1 MRSLALVI
9 PVFNEADG
17 LPALF
22 SALEAFIA
30 SLRHCTASVC
40 FVDDHSTDDT
50 PRILRQACAR
60 VPGFAF
66 RRLSTNSGSHV
77 AIMAG
82 LESCVADY
90 VAFIAADL
98 QDPPVLIPRMIE
110 LCDAGHD
117 VVWATW
123 RTTKVASRC
132 EEAASKLF
140 HHIMR
145 RINPSGEMPYRASF
159 ALLSRRAYT
168 ALARDRGERPSLI
181 VEIPRLGFNVA
192 TIEFDKP
199 PRYSGKSKWSLK
211 RKLLAFADAVVGST
225 HLPLRAMSLA
235 GIAVN
240 LAGFLYAVVLVVLR
254 LTGIVHFQGWASLM
268 VAVLVIG
275 GLQMT
280 MLGIV
285 GEYLWRMKVASSRHP
300 LYLIEYEAHHRQ
312 VALTE

>member
-22 SALEAFIA
+22 AALEEFR
-30 SLRHCTASVC
+30 STLRNCSATVC
-40 FVDDHSTDDT
+40 FVDDHSTDAT
-50 PRILRQACAR
+50 PSILREACEN
-60 VPGFAF
+60 VPGFSF
-66 RRLSTNSGSHV
+66 RRLSANAGSHV

-82 LESCVADY
+82 LAGCEADY

-98 QDPPVLIPRMIE
+98 QDPPTLIPQMID

-123 RTTKVASRC
+123 RTTKVASRG

-159 ALLSRRAYT
+159 AVLSRRAYS
-168 ALARDRGERPSLI
+168 ALVRDRGERPSLI

-199 PRYSGKSKWSLK
+199 PRHSGKSKWSLK
-211 RKLLAFADAVVGST
+211 RKLLAFADAVVAST
-225 HLPLRAMSLA
+225 HLPLRAMSLT
-235 GIAVN
+235 GIAVS
-240 LAGFLYAVVLVVLR
+240 LAGFLYATTLIALRIAGVVR
-254 LTGIVHFQGWASLM
+254 FEGWASLM

-275 GLQMT
+275 GMQMT
-280 MLGIV
+280 MLGII
-285 GEYLWRMKVASSRHP
+285 GEYLWRMKVASSRLP
-300 LYLIEYEAHHRQ
+300 LYLIEDEAH
-312 VALTE
+312 VG